1 VGRGG
6 GYLVD
11 VVALDVVARAGA
23 AAMTLRRL
31 ERVTRPKDPE
41 LERLLRQ
48 RWDSLPEHVRVPGQA
63 LGRRTMGCEGT
74 HGVFPR
80 CDLACTPCY
89 HSRDA
94 NRVRV
99 DGAHTVASVD
109 RQMAML
115 RRVRG
120 PGQNAQLIGGEV
132 TLLDAEDHAAA
143 LTVMRAHGRKP
154 MSMSHGDF
162 DYEYLRSLVLGPDGL
177 PRFRSVSFA
186 GHFDSMML
194 GRRGLR
200 RPPDE
205 ASLNP
210 FRERFCAMFARLER
224 ETGVRSYLAHN
235 MTVTPGNVDQVA
247 SVVRSCRDM
256 GFRMFSFQPAAF
268 IGNASRWKHSYRS
281 LTPDLVWDE
290 ISAGAG
296 ARLPWS
302 VFQFGDARCNRTA
315 YGALVG
321 SDSRWVPFLDDRVA
335 ADLDVRESFFSAF
348 GGMDFDVP
356 PLLLGARL
364 ARAFAAEP
372 VALLRAGRW
381 AGRFVRRAGGLRE
394 VLGTGG
400 SGPPRALTFVMHNFM
415 DAALVRPAW
424 ELLQRGEL
432 SRDPA
437 VLEAQ
442 ERLQA
447 CSYAMAHP
455 DSDMLVPACAQHGVL
470 DPDENR
476 ALATLLPMA
485 SGAGVEAAPA

>member
-1 VGRGG
+1 MVA
-6 GYLVD
+6 VD
-11 VVALDVVARAGA
+11 VVAGRGAGA
-23 AAMTLRRL
+23 VVISLRGL
-31 ERVTRPKDPE
+31 ERLTRPKDPE
-41 LERLLRQ
+41 LETLLRA
-48 RWDSLPEHVRVPGQA
+48 RWDALPAAVRVPGQA

-99 DGAHTVASVD
+99 DGEHTAREVD
-109 RQMAML
+109 RQMALL
-115 RRVRG
+115 RRLRG

-132 TLLDAEDHAAA
+132 TLLSASDHAAA
-143 LTVMRAHGRKP
+143 LLVMRRHGRKP

-162 DYEYLRSLVLGPDGL
+162 NYDYLHRLAIAPDGT
-177 PRFRSVSFA
+177 PRFKSLSFA

-205 ASLNP
+205 ASLHP
-210 FRERFCAMFARLER
+210 FRARFCAMFERLER

-235 MTVTPGNVDQVA
+235 MTVTPGNVAEVA
-247 SVVRSCRDM
+247 DVVRSCRDM

-268 IGNASRWKHSYRS
+268 IGNSARWRDSYRS

-290 ISAGAG
+290 ISRGAG
-296 ARLPWS
+296 ARLPWP

-321 SDSRWVPFLDDRVA
+321 AESRWVPFLDDRVD
-335 ADLDVRESFFSAF
+335 ADMRVRESFFQTF
-348 GGMDFDVP
+348 GGMDFDVA
-356 PLLLGARL
+356 PLLLGARV

-372 VALLRAGRW
+372 AGLLRFGGW
-381 AGRFVRRAGGLRE
+381 AGRFARRAGGVRE
-394 VLGTGG
+394 LFFGG
-400 SGPPRALTFVMHNFM
+400 RPPRALTFVMHNFM
-415 DAALVRPAW
+415 DAAVVRPAW
-424 ELLQRGEL
+424 ELMQRGEV
-432 SRDPA
+432 SGDPA
-437 VLEAQ
+437 LREAQ
-442 ERLQA
+442 ERLSA
-447 CSYAMAHP
+447 CSYSMAHP
-455 DSDMLVPACAQHGVL
+455 ESGTLVPACAQHSVL

-476 ALATLLPMA
+476 ALATLLPIA
-485 SGAGVEAAPA
+485 RGTAAAAPAG

>member
-1 VGRGG
+1 VNLR
-6 GYLVD
+6 
-11 VVALDVVARAGA
+11 ALLRA
-23 AAMTLRRL
+23 
-31 ERVTRPKDPE
+31 TRPRDPE
-41 LERLLRQ
+41 LEALLGR
-48 RWDSLPEHVRVPGQA
+48 RWEELPAAVKVPGQA

-109 RQMAML
+109 RQMALL
-115 RRVRG
+115 RRLRG

-132 TLLDAEDHAAA
+132 TLLSPAEHASA
-143 LTVMRAHGRKP
+143 LMVMRRHGRKP

-162 DYEYLRSLVLGPDGL
+162 SFDYLRDLVLGPDGT
-177 PRFRSVSFA
+177 PRFRSISFA
-186 GHFDSMML
+186 GHFDSLML

-210 FRERFCAMFARLER
+210 FRERFCAMFSRLEE

-235 MTVTPGNVDQVA
+235 MTVTPANVGQVA

-268 IGNASRWKHSYRS
+268 IGNPARWRDAYRS
-281 LTPDLVWDE
+281 LTPAVVWDE
-290 ISAGAG
+290 ISSGAG
-296 ARLPWS
+296 ARLPHG

-321 SDSRWVPFLDDRVA
+321 PRGSSRWVPFLDDRVE
-335 ADLDVRESFFSAF
+335 ADMRVRESFFRTF

-356 PLLLGARL
+356 PLILGARV
-364 ARAFAAEP
+364 ARAFAAAESG
-372 VALLRAGRW
+372 ALLQAGSW
-381 AGRFVRRAGGLRE
+381 AGRFVRRAGGLRA
-394 VLGTGG
+394 VFG
-400 SGPPRALTFVMHNFM
+400 SPRPRALTFVMHNFM
-415 DAALVRPAW
+415 DAAEVRPAW
-424 ELLQRGEL
+424 ELLSRGEM
-432 SRDPA
+432 SSDPDVLA
-437 VLEAQ
+437 VQ

-447 CSYAMAHP
+447 CSYSMAHP
-455 DSDMLVPACAQHGVL
+455 SSGTLVPACVQHGVL
-470 DPDENR
+470 DPEENR
-476 ALATLLPMA
+476 ELAVLLPMA
-485 SGAGVEAAPA
+485 RAAGAVDADR